1 MGFITDVNDMT
12 RKKKLLENFLFGTN
26 QHIVTITACGNKG
39 DLKPLQTIYQDRDIL
54 ERSIYAKDFDIKETF
69 NENEYNNTYEASMS
83 IIKKAR

>member
-12 RKKKLLENFLFGTN
+12 RKNKLIEELLFGN
-26 QHIVTITACGNKG
+26 IQSIVTIIACGSKG
-39 DLKPLQTIYQDRDIL
+39 DLKPLKSIYQDRDNL
-54 ERSIYAKDFDIKETF
+54 EKSIYAKDFDIKETF